1 MLTSALLPLLLPPP
15 VPHVCDVRGRLVW
28 SVFFR
33 AQVTFTKRKNGLL
46 KKAMELSVL
55 CGCDISVVVFNGK
68 SKLFEYC
75 NTDMDKVFLRYA
87 NYSGPAERRNLKNV
101 RCLAP
106 TSASSCRC
114 VGRRSAACK
123 WFVAEAPAVRC
134 SKLERAPPG

>member
-1 MLTSALLPLLLPPP
+1 MLVLCASGWCGL
-15 VPHVCDVRGRLVW
+15 
-28 SVFFR
+28 FFFHD
-33 AQVTFTKRKNGLL
+33 QVTFTKRKNGLL

-106 TSASSCRC
+106 AYASSCRC
-114 VGRRSAACK
+114 VGRRSAVCK
-123 WFVAEAPAVRC
+123 WFLL
-134 SKLERAPPG
+134 KLLLCGILN